1 LLAVR
6 YGGKED
12 TNWSD
17 GLLISIL
24 VRYPEIATINFDPI
38 EHVLKFAFISSQALK
53 TEQLSATAI
62 EGKVLDSIEVF
73 NLLEGRK
80 VKMSAISYLDCD
92 QLTIIEVQRDIDT
105 LAQEEIS
112 LIVQLIREFLGDNLV
127 TETDEFVF
135 EDDPVL
141 QEEIIEYML
150 ESMKRANG
158 DRHLF
163 AFREEGRVMVFN
175 K

>member
-1 LLAVR
+1 LAVR

-38 EHVLKFAFISSQALK
+38 GHVLKFAFISSQALK
-53 TEQLSATAI
+53 PEQLSAI
-62 EGKVLDSIEVF
+62 EEKVLDSIEVF

-92 QLTIIEVQRDIDT
+92 QLTIIEAQRDIDT

-112 LIVQLIREFLGDNLV
+112 LIVQLVREFLGNNLV
-127 TETDEFVF
+127 TETEEFIF

-150 ESMKRANG
+150 EGMKGAHG
-158 DRHLF
+158 DRRLF
-163 AFREEGRVMVFN
+163 AFREEGRVLVFN

>member
-1 LLAVR
+1 MAVR

-24 VRYPEIATINFDPI
+24 VHYPEIATINFDPI
-38 EHVLKFAFISSQALK
+38 GHVLKFAFISSQALK
-53 TEQLSATAI
+53 AEQLSIA
-62 EGKVLDSIEVF
+62 EERVLDSIEVF

-112 LIVQLIREFLGDNLV
+112 LIVQLVREFLGNNLV
-127 TETDEFVF
+127 TETEEFVF
-135 EDDPVL
+135 EGDPVL

-150 ESMKRANG
+150 EGLKGAHG
-158 DRHLF
+158 DKHLF
-163 AFREEGRVMVFN
+163 AFREEGRVLVFN